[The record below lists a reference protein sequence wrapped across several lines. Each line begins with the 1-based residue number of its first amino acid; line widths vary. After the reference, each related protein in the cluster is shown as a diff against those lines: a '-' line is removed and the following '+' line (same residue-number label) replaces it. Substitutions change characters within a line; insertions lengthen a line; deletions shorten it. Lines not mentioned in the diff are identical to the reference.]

1 MKFELNDAD
10 QLTLFLQ
17 SVRYAFGRRSYAV
30 GDTVDAVIKFWP
42 QLSQRVQD
50 LIKRDLIEAI
60 ADDDRSRADGRE
72 HHPLGMDMDR
82 QSWDRLLN
90 HIKKSEL

>member
-1 MKFELNDAD
+1 MKFELNDPE
-10 QLTLFLQ
+10 QITLFLQ
-17 SVRYAFGRRSYAV
+17 SVRYAFG
-30 GDTVDAVIKFWP
+30 DTVDTVIKFWP

-50 LIKRDLIEAI
+50 LIKRDLLEAI
-60 ADDDRSRADGRE
+60 ADDDRSRSEDRE

-90 HIKKSEL
+90 HIQKSAP